1 MKGRGSTRLMYG
13 ALSRHL
19 SLGAMSLGVLCA
31 IVIAVV
37 LVAAAAK
44 ACTGDLDFRYNPAPS
59 ALVHITVLSCFI

>member
-44 ACTGDLDFRYNPAPS
+44 ACT
-59 ALVHITVLSCFI
+59 T